1 MFGHQ
6 NEQVRQA
13 ASISLGNI
21 SIGNPEFFLQKV
33 FALVDSSHDKQ
44 KYLFLNTLREIIIT
58 NAKCLEK
65 YLVKL
70 LSLLDSQSAHEEESI
85 RSIVAESIGRLFI
98 VYSHDM
104 ITNMEQLL
112 ADKNELKRSTY
123 AKSFKYSGVAATDD
137 MMLSSISENL
147 IKLIQDENLDVK
159 KHALESLTTIVHNK

>member
-44 KYLFLNTLREIIIT
+44 KYLFLNTVREIIIT

-65 YLVKL
+65 YLPRL
-70 LSLLDSQSAHEEESI
+70 LPLLESQASHEEESI

-98 VYSHDM
+98 VYSEDM
-104 ITNMEQLL
+104 MDTMERSL
-112 ADKNELKRSTY
+112 ADKNPLKRSTY
-123 AKSFKYSGVAATDD
+123 AKSFKYSGV
-137 MMLSSISENL
+137 
-147 IKLIQDENLDVK
+147 
-159 KHALESLTTIVHNK
+159 